1 MRTAAAATVGA
12 ARAGSAGERD
22 KPGGRV
28 SGRGWQPRLPT
39 GAEAAAPRAFYPHPA
54 LGLLPDTALLFWV
67 SGLLL
72 LGFFVCF
79 SIRVGKRTVLKARS
93 LLCRQQAL
101 RSASLTAL
109 TEKLVGLFF
118 FLPLKIT

>member
-79 SIRVGKRTVLKARS
+79 SIRVENALSARHAACS
-93 LLCRQQAL
+93 AGSKLCTLPALQLLQK
-101 RSASLTAL
+101 S
-109 TEKLVGLFF
+109 
-118 FLPLKIT
+118 